1 MPHVPGT
8 ATVTVSVSTGTSLP
22 KQDPATV
29 PRKKRDLPG
38 RNDSILS
45 LRLPFSL
52 VVCVSQ
58 KENKPK
64 SHQEPSLP
72 AALPDGSPACPA
84 HERQELVS

>member
-1 MPHVPGT
+1 MPHIPGT
-8 ATVTVSVSTGTSLP
+8 ATVTVSVSTGTSFP
-22 KQDPATV
+22 KQDPAIMQ
-29 PRKKRDLPG
+29 RKRDLPG
-38 RNDSILS
+38 RNDSTLS

-84 HERQELVS
+84 HERRELVS